1 MKNGLVEIFYFDKNT
16 YLMLRSDK
24 LENAN
29 KDSFKTVLYL
39 KYKKYGPLTYFS
51 EQRIGEEGNFTTV
64 KLEEMLVNEKV
75 AENDFIPKDK

>member
-1 MKNGLVEIFYFDKNT
+1 
-16 YLMLRSDK
+16 MLRSDK

-39 KYKKYGPLTYFS
+39 KFKKYGPLTYCS
-51 EQRIGEEGNFTTV
+51 EQRIGEEGDFKTI

-75 AENDFIPKDK
+75 EEGNFRPKAK